1 MGKKISP
8 AFVFGTVFVGAIKL
22 KLFFMMK
29 KSLILLISLFS
40 SIYVCSQQTV
50 LQDTISEEEFE
61 NFLGKSFLQAKAK
74 NLEDATV
81 NACEC
86 INKATHLRN
95 EKSRANATKKCIES
109 QVFVFQFI
117 SKLADI
123 ANLPDSA
130 QSSEYKLRLSRNKKT
145 AEYQK
150 YYDEIEQNLVKQCDS
165 SVLIMIRTTEINFN
179 ALSDN
184 PAALKVYE
192 QAEKAAKADKWKKAA
207 KNYEKSVSIDENF
220 ALAWEKL
227 SLAYRHLNKGDKATN
242 ASKRAK
248 EIRENM
254 LKK

>member
-1 MGKKISP
+1 
-8 AFVFGTVFVGAIKL
+8 
-22 KLFFMMK
+22 MK
-29 KSLILLISLFS
+29 KEIILLISLFS
-40 SIYVCSQQTV
+40 NIYIFSQQV
-50 LQDTISEEEFE
+50 ALRDTISEEEFE
-61 NFLGKSFLQAKAK
+61 NFLGKSFLQAKTK

-81 NACEC
+81 YACEC

-130 QSSEYKLRLSRNKKT
+130 DNSEYKLRLSQNKKS
-145 AEYQK
+145 AEFQK
-150 YYDEIEQNLVKQCDS
+150 YYDEITQNLIKKCDF
-165 SVLIMIRTTEINFN
+165 SVIYMIRTTEIDFK

-184 PAALKVYE
+184 PAALKAYE
-192 QAEKAAKADKWKKAA
+192 QGEQAAKADKWKSAA
-207 KNYEKSVSIDENF
+207 KNYEKSVSIDNNF

-227 SLAYRHLNKGDKATN
+227 ALAYRHLNQGDKATS

-248 EIRENM
+248 EIREN
-254 LKK
+254 LLR